1 MKDKVIVARYKEDLN
16 WLSLIPESF
25 DVTIYNKG
33 EEITSRKAL
42 SRNPT
47 IIALPNNGRESDT
60 YIRHILRREYEPES
74 YTVFLQGDPF
84 EHSPDIIGLL
94 AACQQWKDLQA
105 LSWRWRPSAI
115 IPPPEL
121 LADETGAFIAGFRL
135 RPELFSLFTWN
146 QLQFFDPGA
155 RKIDAEYRASHN
167 LSPAKGIASDF
178 LQRCG
183 MSELADCADKTTVGT
198 FSYGALFAVKG
209 YRLSQIP
216 SESLELL
223 LKAAN
228 SHHVYGY
235 IIERLWLHLCGEP
248 FLLTRVGSNDASNP
262 ALISETGSFVSEP
275 AKLRPHQRLI
285 SRLQRRFNAIH

>member
-1 MKDKVIVARYKEDLN
+1 MKDRIIVARYKEDLD
-16 WLSLIPESF
+16 WLSLIPDHF
-25 DVTIYNKG
+25 DVTVYNKG
-33 EEITSRKAL
+33 EEVTAKKAL

-47 IIALPNNGRESDT
+47 IIKLPNSGRESDT

-84 EHSPDIIGLL
+84 EHSPDIIDLL
-94 AACQQWKDLQA
+94 AASQQWKDLQA
-105 LSWRWRPSAI
+105 LSWRWRPSAV

-146 QLQFFDPGA
+146 QLHFFDPGA
-155 RKIDAEYRASHN
+155 KKIDAEYRSIHH
-167 LSPAKGIASDF
+167 LSPAKNIASDF

-183 MSELADCADKTTVGT
+183 MTELATYAHQSTVGT
-198 FSYGALFAVKG
+198 FSYGALFAAKG
-209 YRLSQIP
+209 SHLNRIP
-216 SESLELL
+216 QESLELL

-228 SHHVYGY
+228 SHHIYGY

-248 FLLTRVGSNDASNP
+248 FLLARVGSDDASDP
-262 ALISETGSFVSEP
+262 ADVSETGSFVSEP
-275 AKLRPHQRLI
+275 AKLRPYQRLI
-285 SRLQRRFNAIH
+285 SRLRRRFNGSR